1 MQVRRIAKAM
11 GVAACVAATL
21 AGCTMPR
28 SGPTA
33 GEIKQAADV
42 PQYDMHIVTVT
53 PGVAAASRSNE
64 ALGFGPEF
72 VNAGA
77 VSPDTISPGDT
88 LSVRVWENVEAGLLA
103 GVGQRATPIEAMQV
117 DQSGAIFMPYV
128 GRVQAAGRT
137 PDELRVVIT
146 EGLVGQTPDPQV
158 EVVRTAGDGST
169 VSVMG
174 GVAAPGVYPIE
185 APTLRLS
192 SILARAGGVAVVP
205 DVAQIKIERSGRT
218 GRVWLQDLYDN
229 PRYDV
234 ALRPGDRVIVE
245 EDRRSFTAL
254 GASTVQQRVPFTK
267 RDMSAME
274 GIAAA
279 GGLDGRSADPT
290 GVFIF
295 RQEGSDVANRVLG
308 RSDLVGPQRMAYL
321 LDLTRPEGLFS
332 AREFIIRDE
341 DTLYITEA
349 PFASWSRVL
358 AVATTTVSLAGSVA
372 AIDGR

>member
-1 MQVRRIAKAM
+1 MQVRRSARATVASLW
-11 GVAACVAATL
+11 VAAML

-33 GEIKQAADV
+33 SEIKRGGDV
-42 PQYDMHIVTVT
+42 PQYDMHIVNVT
-53 PGVAAASRSNE
+53 PGIAAASRSVE
-64 ALGFGPEF
+64 TLGFGADF
-72 VNAGA
+72 VSAGA

-88 LSVRVWENVEAGLLA
+88 LSVRVWENVDAGLLA

-137 PDELRVVIT
+137 PDELRRVIT
-146 EGLVGQTPDPQV
+146 EGLMDQTPDPQV
-158 EVVRTAGDGST
+158 EVVRAAGDGST

-174 GVAAPGVYPIE
+174 GVQAPGVYPIE

-192 SILARAGGVAVVP
+192 SILARAGGVALVP
-205 DVAQIKIERSGRT
+205 DVAQIKLERGGRT
-218 GRVWLQDLYDN
+218 GRIWLQDLYDN

-234 ALRPGDRVIVE
+234 ALRPGDRIIVE

-254 GASTVQQRVPFTK
+254 GASTVQQRVPFNM
-267 RDMSAME
+267 RDMSAVE
-274 GIAAA
+274 AIAAA

-295 RQEGSDVANRVLG
+295 RQESAPIANRVLG

-332 AREFIIRDE
+332 AREFIVRDE